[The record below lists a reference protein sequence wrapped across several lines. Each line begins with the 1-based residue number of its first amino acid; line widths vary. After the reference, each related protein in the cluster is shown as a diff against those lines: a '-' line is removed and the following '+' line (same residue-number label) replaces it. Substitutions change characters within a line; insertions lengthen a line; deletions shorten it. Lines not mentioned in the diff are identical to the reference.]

1 MTNDAKGGRIT
12 AFCDGGSR
20 GNPGPAGYGVWIES
34 ADGSPLAE
42 LAEFIGTKTN
52 NVAEYSGLLAALA
65 WAVANG
71 AGELRVVSDSELMVK
86 QMKGQY
92 SVKSPD
98 LKPLYEEAK
107 RRAAKLGRFEMQH
120 VLRGKNK
127 EADRLANEAMDRG
140 TGKRAAGRPEIARA
154 SAVAVVA
161 LRADPASKP
170 QGNGPQVS
178 RPAATALAEQQPLPR
193 EITGFVKNGVVHLVE
208 GELPEGTFVRV
219 LPARR

>member
-1 MTNDAKGGRIT
+1 MTNDAKGGRVT

-42 LAEFIGTKTN
+42 LAEFIGIRTN
-52 NVAEYSGLLAALA
+52 NVAEYSGLLAALD
-65 WAVANG
+65 WAVAHG
-71 AGELRVVSDSELMVK
+71 ASELRVVSDSELMVK

-107 RRAAKLGRFEMQH
+107 RRVAKLGRFEMQH

-140 TGKRAAGRPEIARA
+140 TGKRPASRPDIARPAPAKPATAPA
-154 SAVAVVA
+154 SASAA
-161 LRADPASKP
+161 KP
-170 QGNGPQVS
+170 QS
-178 RPAATALAEQQPLPR
+178 AAPVQQKPLP
-193 EITGFVKNGVVHLVE
+193 EEVTGFVKNGVVHLVE
-208 GELPEGTFVRV
+208 GELPEGTFVRI
-219 LPARR
+219 LPGRR